1 MSERI
6 LTEKEQADRTSAAP
20 GHGEQVAVA
29 PQTVGA
35 LSAAAAEQSA
45 SDSAAILARLDA
57 ISVQVAVI
65 AEQVAA
71 ADAARARWAELAET
85 LVPVSRG
92 ALDVATAE
100 LEDLSA
106 DVSIDDVARFART
119 AVRATPQLEGL
130 VGQLGSIS
138 ELGHEVT
145 SISGAGVAKLTE
157 VLAAAEDKGYFMF
170 ARRGAAIADRIVTS
184 YSEDDVEALGD
195 NVVTIL
201 DTLKELTQPEVMA
214 LLNRTARTI
223 QDVEETPTTPPSA
236 LALLRSM
243 RDPQTR
249 RGLGRVLAM
258 LHTIGA
264 QPHENPESGALH
276 VRHSGTTPTRHEAS
290 TIR

>member
-1 MSERI
+1 M
-6 LTEKEQADRTSAAP
+6 TEQTTI
-20 GHGEQVAVA
+20 AVPVPVPA
-29 PQTVGA
+29 TVGA
-35 LSAAAAEQSA
+35 LSTTGAAEAAAT
-45 SDSAAILARLDA
+45 DTAAILSRLDA
-57 ISVQVAVI
+57 LGAQVAVM
-65 AEQVAA
+65 AEQVAS

-85 LVPVSRG
+85 LVPVTRG

-106 DVSIDDVARFART
+106 DVSLDDVTRFART
-119 AVRATPQLEGL
+119 TVRAAPRLEGL
-130 VGQLGSIS
+130 VGQLGSVA
-138 ELGHEVT
+138 ELGHELN
-145 SISGAGVAKLTE
+145 SLSGAGVAKLTD
-157 VLAAAEDKGYFMF
+157 VLAVAEGKGYFMF

-184 YSEDDVEALGD
+184 YTEDDVEALGD

-258 LHTIGA
+258 LHAIGA
-264 QPHENPESGALH
+264 QQHESPESGALH
-276 VRHSGTTPTRHEAS
+276 IKRSGSGPRHPSTTR
-290 TIR
+290 